1 MEERWSSLLALL
13 VYVYSLIS
21 DQLVIT
27 IIINVLWGLKTCPS
41 LEPIHQINPSESI
54 VGLSSPIAAYM
65 RAHIK
70 AYFSFG

>member
-41 LEPIHQINPSESI
+41 LEPIHQIPPSP
-54 VGLSSPIAAYM
+54 SSDY
-65 RAHIK
+65 RAPLLHIC
-70 AYFSFG
+70 ARI